1 MRAQARQIAAKREG
15 LHRVELLELQTMDA
29 SARHIVGLRQYG
41 TVLATLFDAKPNRA
55 ADAED

>member
-1 MRAQARQIAAKREG
+1 
-15 LHRVELLELQTMDA
+15 MDA